1 MGRLTDS
8 ARGGELKG
16 IGYGILGAFST
27 GFYIVF
33 FKKATAVATRD
44 QMLILLFLFSAII
57 HIIYILATRR
67 GASGSLGSGASGSG
81 AFTGFFRATPT
92 ELTCAALMA
101 VAAIFG
107 NLGSASAVATMSAP
121 MVTALVRF
129 EVLFVGLVGFI
140 AMGEKLTWWFF
151 AGFAIVLAGMGY
163 ALPDAA
169 WGSSNLNAVLHS
181 LLAAVSFGSITLAAR
196 YYRHRIDIVKVNL
209 LRILMALG
217 IMALWTDL
225 SFLATAS
232 WQPAYTYLAVCAFC
246 GPFVA
251 RLFKMASS
259 RWVQAGYTALTAL
272 LQPVFALILSL
283 VLVPEFVLDR
293 HEIIG
298 GLVMLV
304 GIGVSLFPKLIT
316 TKTAEA

>member
-57 HIIYILATRR
+57 QFIYLLTIRR
-67 GASGSLGSGASGSG
+67 GSSGSGASGCS
-81 AFTGFFRATPT
+81 ALAGFFRATPT

-101 VAAIFG
+101 IAAIFG

-121 MVTALVRF
+121 LVTALVRF

-140 AMGEKLTWWFF
+140 AMGETLTWWFF

-169 WGSSNLNAVLHS
+169 WGSSNLNAVLYS

-196 YYRHRIDIVKVNL
+196 YYRHRIDIAKVNL

-232 WQPAYTYLAVCAFC
+232 WQPAYTYLAICAFC

-283 VLVPEFVLDR
+283 LLVPEFVLDR

-316 TKTAEA
+316 KKNAEA

>member
-1 MGRLTDS
+1 MGRLTEGT
-8 ARGGELKG
+8 RGGELKG
-16 IGYGILGAFST
+16 IGYGVMGAVST

-57 HIIYILATRR
+57 HIIYILALHR
-67 GASGSLGSGASGSG
+67 GAQSSGAQDSGFLG
-81 AFTGFFRATPT
+81 KFFRATPT
-92 ELTCAALMA
+92 ELSCAALMA

-121 MVTALVRF
+121 LVTALVRF

-140 AMGEKLTWWFF
+140 AMGETLTWWFF
-151 AGFAIVLAGMGY
+151 AGFAVVLAGIGY
-163 ALPDAA
+163 ALPEAA
-169 WGSSNLNAVLHS
+169 WGSSNLNAVLYS

-196 YYRHRIDIVKVNL
+196 YFRHRIDIVKVNL

-232 WQPAYTYLAVCAFC
+232 WQPAYTYLAICAFC

-283 VLVPEFVLDR
+283 LLVPEFVLDR

-304 GIGVSLFPKLIT
+304 GIAISLAPKLLSP
-316 TKTAEA
+316 K

>member
-1 MGRLTDS
+1 MGRLIES

-16 IGYGILGAFST
+16 IGYGIMGAFST

-44 QMLILLFLFSAII
+44 QMLILLFLFSSII
-57 HIIYILATRR
+57 HIIYILANRR
-67 GASGSLGSGASGSG
+67 GASGSSALV
-81 AFTGFFRATPT
+81 GFFRATPT
-92 ELTCAALMA
+92 ELTCAVLMA
-101 VAAIFG
+101 IAAIFG

-121 MVTALVRF
+121 LVTALVRF

-151 AGFAIVLAGMGY
+151 VGFAIVLAGMGY

-169 WGSSNLNAVLHS
+169 WGSSNLNAVLYS

-232 WQPAYTYLAVCAFC
+232 WQPAYTYLAICAFC

-283 VLVPEFVLDR
+283 LLVPEFVLDR

-298 GLVMLV
+298 GLVMLL
-304 GIGVSLFPKLIT
+304 GIGVSLVPKLIT
-316 TKTAEA
+316 KKTAKA